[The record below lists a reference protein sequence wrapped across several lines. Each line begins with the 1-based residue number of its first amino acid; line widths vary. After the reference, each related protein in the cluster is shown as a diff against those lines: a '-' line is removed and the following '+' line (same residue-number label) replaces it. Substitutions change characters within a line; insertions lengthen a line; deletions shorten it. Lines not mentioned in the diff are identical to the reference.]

1 MKGKPFLVAVATF
14 VIVLLGGAAMAGIGL
29 QMDTRGSSDQTYEAA
44 EREATVTNTAPKATT
59 TTSAPADE
67 PKKEEVKHEA
77 VKIKD
82 EKPVVE
88 DDKKS
93 EVEDEEKTS
102 KDEEHAD
109 KPELFTLDYPADGT
123 HVESKVV
130 TFGGTVTEGTSVH
143 RGKYEATTVDGK
155 WSIDLVLS
163 SGKNYVAFEALGPDG
178 GTAEASVTIYYDAP
192 KDEEKDP
199 PKEETAPFSANQK
212 YGSCGEEVPYD
223 VFYGKAK
230 PGAKIT
236 ASSEYGSNSTTAN
249 EHGKWEMKVKFP
261 DSPVGKTFKVTIK
274 SSTGE
279 SKTFKFT
286 NTGGGKDH

>member
-1 MKGKPFLVAVATF
+1 MKGKPLLVAVATF
-14 VIVLLGGAAMAGIGL
+14 VIVLLGGAAMASIGL
-29 QMDTRGSSDQTYEAA
+29 QMDTRDSSDQAYEAA
-44 EREATVTNTAPKATT
+44 EREATVTTKAPKATT
-59 TTSAPADE
+59 TTSAPAEE
-67 PKKEEVKHEA
+67 PKKEEA
-77 VKIKD
+77 KD
-82 EKPVVE
+82 EKSETE
-88 DDKKS
+88 DAK
-93 EVEDEEKTS
+93 EEEKKDEDKIS

-109 KPELFTLDYPADGT
+109 KPALFTLDFPADGT

-143 RGKYEATTVDGK
+143 RGEYEATTVDGK
-155 WSIDLVLS
+155 WLLELVLS
-163 SGKNYVAFEALGPDG
+163 SGKNHVTFEAVGPDG

-192 KDEEKDP
+192 KEEEKDP
-199 PKEETAPFSANQK
+199 PKEENAPFSASQK
-212 YGSCGEEVPYD
+212 YGSCGEDVPYD
-223 VFYGKAK
+223 VFYGTAA

-236 ASSEYGSNSTTAN
+236 ASSDYGSNSTIAD